1 MTHYDQDVI
10 VAGAGIAGL
19 TLAASLAQSGLSVL
33 LLEASP
39 RPSSPTLGTD
49 IDQWDRR
56 VSALTPASVG
66 LLRRVGAWAHIDPK
80 RIAPYQSM
88 QVWDAEGTGTIDF
101 EAAEVGVT
109 DLGHIVE
116 NRITVDAL
124 LAVVERSSRV
134 RIDWGDGVE
143 GLARDRDCITVT
155 TQGEA
160 QWSAPLLVAAD
171 GARSRLRDMAGFKTR
186 SWSYHQGAIVATV
199 ALEHSHDGTCFQAFS
214 ATGPVALLPLADPCL
229 CSIVWSVDDPQWERL
244 MALDSDGFIKALNA
258 ALAGNA
264 PAVCAIGERAVFP
277 LHQSHAVDYVTD
289 RLALVAD
296 AAHSIHPLAGQ
307 GINLG
312 LADVGVLAN
321 VVTTAYHDDLDWGKA
336 NLLRRYQ
343 RRRKT
348 DNLAMMAAME
358 AFKRGFGNR
367 HPLALAARNVGLNW
381 VNQTPL
387 LKRWFAA
394 QALAAEGL

>member
-10 VAGAGIAGL
+10 IAGGGIAGL
-19 TLAASLAQSGLSVL
+19 TLSALLAQSGLSVL
-33 LLEASP
+33 LLEAHP
-39 RPSSPTLGTD
+39 RPPAPAFGTD

-66 LLRRVGAWAHIDPK
+66 LLRRVGAWAHIDPQ
-80 RIAPYQSM
+80 RLAPYQSM
-88 QVWDAEGTGTIDF
+88 HVWDAEGTGTIEFD
-101 EAAEVGVT
+101 AADVGVS

-134 RIDWGDGVE
+134 RIEWGDGVE
-143 GLARDRDCITVT
+143 RLVRDRDCMTVT
-155 TQGEA
+155 TQAEA
-160 QWSAPLLVAAD
+160 EWSAPLLVAAD
-171 GARSRLRDMAGFKTR
+171 GARSRLRDMAGLKTR

-199 ALEHSHDGTCFQAFS
+199 ALSEPHQGTCFQAFLAS
-214 ATGPVALLPLADPCL
+214 GPLALLPLADPCL
-229 CSIVWSVDDPQWERL
+229 CSIVWSVDDPEWEQL
-244 MALDSDGFIKALNA
+244 MSLDSDEFVRALNS

-264 PAVCAIGERAVFP
+264 PNVRAMGPRAVFP
-277 LHQSHAVDYVTD
+277 LNQSHAIDYVTD

-312 LADVGVLAN
+312 LADVGVLASIIS
-321 VVTTAYHDDLDWGKA
+321 TAYHDDLDWGKA
-336 NLLRRYQ
+336 TLLRRYQ

-367 HPLALAARNVGLNW
+367 HPLALAARNIGLNW

>member
-1 MTHYDQDVI
+1 MSHYDQDVI
-10 VAGAGIAGL
+10 IAGAGIAGL
-19 TLAASLAQSGLSVL
+19 TLSALLAQSGLSVL
-33 LLEASP
+33 LLEAHS
-39 RPSSPTLGTD
+39 RPSSLPSGTD

-66 LLRRVGAWAHIDPK
+66 LLRRVGAWTNVDCQ
-80 RIAPYQSM
+80 RMAPYQAM
-88 QVWDAEGTGTIDF
+88 HVWDAEGTGSIEFKAVD
-101 EAAEVGVT
+101 VGVT
-109 DLGHIVE
+109 DLGYIVE
-116 NRITVDAL
+116 NRVTVDAL
-124 LAVVERSSRV
+124 LSVVERSSRV
-134 RIDWGDGVE
+134 RIEWGDGVE
-143 GLARDRDCITVT
+143 RLARDRQGITVT
-155 TQGEA
+155 TQSDA

-199 ALEHSHDGTCFQAFS
+199 ALERPHQGTCFQAFT
-214 ATGPVALLPLADPCL
+214 ATGPIALLPLADPCL
-229 CSIVWSVDDPQWERL
+229 CSIVWSVDDPDWERL
-244 MALDSDGFIKALNA
+244 MSLDSNGFIRALNG

-264 PAVCAIGERAVFP
+264 PAVCAIGARAVFP
-277 LHQSHAVDYVTD
+277 LNQSHAVDYVTD

-321 VVTTAYHDDLDWGKA
+321 VVSTAYHDDLDWGKA
-336 NLLRRYQ
+336 ALLRRYQ

-367 HPLALAARNVGLNW
+367 HPLTLAARNVGLNW